1 MSEAAEEARG
11 DGADAVEAVAPVVPA
26 GPVELDV
33 EHETHY
39 EYGSAVEQAHHLA
52 YLRPCQDAHQQL
64 QDHHLSIQPQPASR
78 HVQCDVYGNTRT
90 CFSLAEPHA
99 ELRVTAHSRV
109 SLTPRHAGFDPA
121 RTPPWEQVRE
131 RLAFRAGGVFEP
143 AAEFSFA
150 SPFVPMHAEL
160 RAYARA
166 SFRPGRS
173 LGEAAVEL
181 MRRIHRDFRYDSAST
196 EISTPV
202 LEAFEQRVGVC
213 QDFAHV
219 MIGCLRALGLAAR
232 YISGYL
238 LTEPLPGQPRLVGAD
253 ASHAWVAVW
262 CPVLDAEGTEQGE
275 PVWLELDPTN
285 DCLAE
290 TRHVRLAVGR
300 DYGDVTPLRGVIRGG
315 GKHTLVVRVTTRPV
329 ETTV

>member
-1 MSEAAEEARG
+1 MSDTPEDEDGGEAAPVPDPAAEEAT
-11 DGADAVEAVAPVVPA
+11 
-26 GPVELDV
+26 GPVLLDV

-64 QDHHLSIQPQPASR
+64 QDHHLSIEPQPANHHLQR
-78 HVQCDVYGNTRT
+78 DVYDNYRT
-90 CFSLAEPHA
+90 CFSLTAPHA

-109 SLTPRHAGFDPA
+109 SLTPRHTGFDPA
-121 RTPPWEQVRE
+121 RTPPWEDVRE
-131 RLAFRAGGVFEP
+131 TLAFRAGGAFEP

-219 MIGCLRALGLAAR
+219 MIGCLRSLGLAAR

-253 ASHAWVAVW
+253 ASHAWVAAW
-262 CPVLDAEGTEQGE
+262 CPVLDAEGEAGE

-329 ETTV
+329 ETTA